1 MIHYRVS
8 FTDAKLRMT
17 NYLAITWSRGE
28 RVNIPQ
34 LLNS

>member
-1 MIHYRVS
+1 MVHYRVS

>member
-1 MIHYRVS
+1 MVHYRVS

-17 NYLAITWSRGE
+17 NYLAITQSRDE
-28 RVNIPQ
+28 RLNIVQ